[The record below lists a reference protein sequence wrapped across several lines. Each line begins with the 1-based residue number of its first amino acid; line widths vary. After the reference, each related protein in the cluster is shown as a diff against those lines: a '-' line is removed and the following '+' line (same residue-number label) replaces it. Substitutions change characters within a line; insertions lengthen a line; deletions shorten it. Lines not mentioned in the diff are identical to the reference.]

1 MVTHWVTLTCLLLL
15 VGVECKPRAQRRF
28 GFDEPAFSAASYD
41 SLGIQP
47 SRTGNIYERFVGE
60 MRSIVNPFRKV
71 GRGNEQQYWWQ
82 GPQSPFSEGAAQ
94 NQGVVSGGRPGGQTV
109 VGCSGDG
116 CSSPLFSGPAVAAS
130 SSSSSS
136 SGGGS
141 CCNHYWQ
148 KPGHPCSTHQGNDCP
163 RGFNCVNYR
172 SCSNGVISHGTNSGY
187 ASQKP
192 SLDEVNFDS
201 LLRVSVGVTNVCFC
215 DVVDELRPTLRVVRN
230 ASLLWGAK
238 AAAASGPAADV
249 LSSVTFGSVELL
261 CPETRRRADLLPS
274 RARVPDRKTGFY
286 HSVASARLHSA
297 TTCLH
302 HPGTLQAAA
311 ANFSKCLSNSST
323 HL

>member
-1 MVTHWVTLTCLLLL
+1 MSRPSLPPVTTRWEFNRHVQVIYTRCL
-15 VGVECKPRAQRRF
+15 VARC
-28 GFDEPAFSAASYD
+28 
-41 SLGIQP
+41 
-47 SRTGNIYERFVGE
+47 
-60 MRSIVNPFRKV
+60 VNPFRKV

-172 SCSNGVISHGTNSGY
+172 SCSNGIISHGANSGY
-187 ASQKP
+187 TSQKP
-192 SLDEVNFDS
+192 SLDEVN
-201 LLRVSVGVTNVCFC
+201 LIHYYV
-215 DVVDELRPTLRVVRN
+215 
-230 ASLLWGAK
+230 
-238 AAAASGPAADV
+238 
-249 LSSVTFGSVELL
+249 
-261 CPETRRRADLLPS
+261 
-274 RARVPDRKTGFY
+274 
-286 HSVASARLHSA
+286 
-297 TTCLH
+297 
-302 HPGTLQAAA
+302 
-311 ANFSKCLSNSST
+311 
-323 HL
+323 

>member
-1 MVTHWVTLTCLLLL
+1 MNAKREREMNKQTPRQLLLL
-15 VGVECKPRAQRRF
+15 LAFRAVCVLLALFGHVSRRSLCHQPFLSRFSLYSPSISPLFYRLLLLLLLPPPDHHCGRVMFHSSSPRSLHFFHLVSFLVLFVTWALPSFILLLSPFLVHQIQQQDPTTTTTRN
-28 GFDEPAFSAASYD
+28 ELNASAAAE
-41 SLGIQP
+41 GGTETEI
-47 SRTGNIYERFVGE
+47 GYER
-60 MRSIVNPFRKV
+60 RDN
-71 GRGNEQQYWWQ
+71 YWWQ

-172 SCSNGVISHGTNSGY
+172 SCSNGVISHGANSGY

-201 LLRVSVGVTNVCFC
+201 LLRVGMW
-215 DVVDELRPTLRVVRN
+215 E
-230 ASLLWGAK
+230 
-238 AAAASGPAADV
+238 
-249 LSSVTFGSVELL
+249 
-261 CPETRRRADLLPS
+261 
-274 RARVPDRKTGFY
+274 
-286 HSVASARLHSA
+286 
-297 TTCLH
+297 
-302 HPGTLQAAA
+302 
-311 ANFSKCLSNSST
+311 
-323 HL
+323 